1 MGQGVTQEVAGN
13 ARALVGAVWGTAQ
26 GWAREIST
34 KGELDGEGTK
44 LKALEFWG
52 GLEIQ

>member
-1 MGQGVTQEVAGN
+1 MTQEVAGN

-26 GWAREIST
+26 GWAREILT

-44 LKALEFWG
+44 LKAPLFL